1 MFAKTAIVSL
11 AVVAAAAPA
20 MSAPVPETRALKL
33 PAGAVGD
40 LIKSLG
46 KGILSGGAVT
56 GLLSLL
62 DGGSDSSDSSSAPA
76 TRDLEARTLASALEK
91 LVGVG
96 AESLESVLK
105 KAIIGGAASGVAV
118 EGVNAAAGQSSRRGI
133 PAAVVDDAA
142 KAAEKG
148 LSSIIGNGVADG
160 VGSAVGGLG
169 IGAIISKLFGSSD
182 SSSTSTSTSK
192 RGFQD
197 LSDEEVNT
205 LLEYIGQINGV
216 NKRAAI
222 SSSVGKGLAGVVA
235 GLAATQGAES
245 VIDEIK
251 KLLRREASLDEL
263 D

>member
-1 MFAKTAIVSL
+1 MFAKSAIISL
-11 AVVAAAAPA
+11 AVVAAAGPA
-20 MSAPVPETRALKL
+20 MSAPLPLSL
-33 PAGAVGD
+33 PAGAIGD

-62 DGGSDSSDSSSAPA
+62 DPSSTSSSTTPS
-76 TRDLEARTLASALEK
+76 TRDLEERAGLAAALEK

-105 KAIIGGAASGVAV
+105 KAIIGGAASGVAAAAV
-118 EGVNAAAGQSSRRGI
+118 DGAAGQSSKRSV
-133 PAAVVDDAA
+133 ATTVVDDAA

-160 VGSAVGGLG
+160 VGSAAGGLG
-169 IGAIISKLFGSSD
+169 IAAIISKLFGSSSSSD
-182 SSSTSTSTSK
+182 SSTTPSSK

-205 LLEYIGQINGV
+205 LLEWVGQVNGAS
-216 NKRAAI
+216 KRAI

-245 VIDEIK
+245 IVDEIE
-251 KLLRREASLDEL
+251 KLFKREPSLDEL

>member
-1 MFAKTAIVSL
+1 MFAKSAIVSL

-20 MSAPVPETRALKL
+20 FSAPVPAESRALKL

-62 DGGSDSSDSSSAPA
+62 DGGSDSSDAAPA
-76 TRDLEARTLASALEK
+76 ARDLDLEARAGLASALEK

-105 KAIIGGAASGVAV
+105 KAILGGVASGVAV
-118 EGVNAAAGQSSRRGI
+118 EGVNAATGQSKRAGI
-133 PAAVVDDAA
+133 PTAVVDDAA

-148 LSSIIGNGVADG
+148 LASILGNGAADG
-160 VGSAVGGLG
+160 LGSALGGLG
-169 IGAIISKLFGSSD
+169 VGAIISKLFGNSD
-182 SSSTSTSTSK
+182 SSTASSK

-205 LLEYIGQINGV
+205 LLEYIGQMNGATT
-216 NKRAAI
+216 KRAI

-245 VIDEIK
+245 IIDEIK
-251 KLLRREASLDEL
+251 KLLRRETGLDEL